1 MAQRFTVIQGG
12 LTGTAVRE
20 PASERPH
27 PGLAL
32 AWSRDVQ
39 AGALAPLE
47 AAEAVD
53 RAIRTRLAALGRPV
67 RSAGAVTAPV
77 RAVER
82 ARRTRT
88 IPADSVLGVRPA
100 GWAPQAVSVP
110 VFDDR
115 VPAATAPAEP
125 ARVGAAGRNSA
136 RGGALRRALLR
147 RVDAIA
153 VGLFNLGAG
162 PVAWRRARG

>member
-1 MAQRFTVIQGG
+1 MVQRFTVIQGG
-12 LTGTAVRE
+12 LTGTAMRE
-20 PASERPH
+20 PALKRAH

-32 AWSRDVQ
+32 AWNRDVQ
-39 AGALAPLE
+39 AGAIAPLD

-53 RAIRTRLAALGRPV
+53 RAIRTRVAALGRPV
-67 RSAGAVTAPV
+67 RSVGAVTAPV

-82 ARRTRT
+82 AHRTRT
-88 IPADSVLGVRPA
+88 IPADNVLGVRPE

-115 VPAATAPAEP
+115 VPAATAPSEP
-125 ARVGAAGRNSA
+125 ARVGVAGRLSA

-153 VGLFNLGAG
+153 VGLFNLGSG
-162 PVAWRRARG
+162 PVAWRRVRG